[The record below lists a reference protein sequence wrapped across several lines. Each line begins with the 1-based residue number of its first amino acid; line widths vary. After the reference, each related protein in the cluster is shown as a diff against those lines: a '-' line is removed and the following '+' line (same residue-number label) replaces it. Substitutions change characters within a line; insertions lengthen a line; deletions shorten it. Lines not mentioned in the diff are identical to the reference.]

1 MVVSMALLAS
11 LGLYA
16 AAGMMAQRTA
26 GSPNSAPSQIPT
38 YALSIAFIAVFVV
51 VMLRLIGRQKR
62 LLAEGELA
70 AGLVTQR
77 FNARNG
83 PVIRYEFN
91 TPVGEHFSGSA
102 ADGSRQLAVG
112 MTVPIFYDPQSPKKR
127 LALCASFYELVL
139 PGEE

>member
-70 AGLVTQR
+70 AGTR
-77 FNARNG
+77 D
-83 PVIRYEFN
+83 P
-91 TPVGEHFSGSA
+91 
-102 ADGSRQLAVG
+102 AV
-112 MTVPIFYDPQSPKKR
+112 
-127 LALCASFYELVL
+127 
-139 PGEE
+139 